1 MAGETE
7 AQETFVPSHHATDST
22 RYSGGGGGGQG
33 RHRFVFEG
41 EGVET
46 FITREVT
53 VFKKDNIK
61 VDEVLY
67 PSQELFGTRN
77 ITTKSK
83 NFKMM
88 NSTNARKGT

>member
-1 MAGETE
+1 MYLPIMPQIAHDT
-7 AQETFVPSHHATDST
+7 A
-22 RYSGGGGGGQG
+22 GGGGGGQG